1 MAQNINDE
9 KIEKIINETIIPDLE
24 KLLSKEYNTDE
35 EILNGLNELES
46 KWKELDMP
54 YEYDEALIQLSD
66 NNLSKEDIYNMLP
79 YSHIYIYVMKL
90 ITYLFFQNKKF
101 ETEISLLSSLNQI
114 CRDMADE
121 NNKELVEYIME
132 QISYQQDIAMAKDK
146 EKEELIKAAMDE
158 NVQAFKNALTMHKA

>member
-1 MAQNINDE
+1 
-9 KIEKIINETIIPDLE
+9 
-24 KLLSKEYNTDE
+24 
-35 EILNGLNELES
+35 
-46 KWKELDMP
+46 
-54 YEYDEALIQLSD
+54 
-66 NNLSKEDIYNMLP
+66 
-79 YSHIYIYVMKL
+79 MKL

-132 QISYQQDIAMAKDK
+132 HISYQQDITMAKDK